1 MAEIKWIKI
10 VTDIFDNRKVKQIEA
25 LPDADSILVIWF
37 KLICLAGS
45 INDGGRIYFLEN
57 VPYTDEMLAT
67 QFRRPLNTVRMAL
80 ETFRQFGM
88 IEIIDDILC
97 LPSWEKYQS
106 ADKLEQIRERNRLR
120 QAKFKAKQKALPG
133 NVTDN
138 VTVTPGNA
146 TDIEEDREED
156 REGEGDEKK
165 PAGKPP
171 APAPT
176 EQVDFGALSPRAI
189 AAVKKWL
196 KYKKERREGY
206 KPTGLTALITQ
217 IEKNVKRYGEDAVI
231 DLIGECMAANWQG
244 IIFDKLKNRPQKP
257 QPPQQQ
263 KSGGDRLLEMIRRGD
278 FDDE

>member
-80 ETFRQFGM
+80 DTFLQFGM
-88 IEIIDDILC
+88 IEIIDDFLC

-106 ADKLEQIRERNRLR
+106 VDKMEQIRERNRLR
-120 QAKFKAKQKALPG
+120 QAKFKAKQKSLPG

-138 VTVTPGNA
+138 VTVTLGNA
-146 TDIEEDREED
+146 TDIDIDKEEDID
-156 REGEGDEKK
+156 IEKESR
-165 PAGKPP
+165 ADKPP
-171 APAPT
+171 RATRFTPPSVDQVRDYCL
-176 EQVDFGALSPRAI
+176 ERGNNVDPERFVDFYSTKGWMVGKNKMKDWKAAVRTWEQRDNNSPR
-189 AAVKKWL
+189 
-196 KYKKERREGY
+196 
-206 KPTGLTALITQ
+206 
-217 IEKNVKRYGEDAVI
+217 
-231 DLIGECMAANWQG
+231 
-244 IIFDKLKNRPQKP
+244 
-257 QPPQQQ
+257 PQQQ
-263 KSGGDRLLEMIRRGD
+263 KSGGDRLLDMIRSGV